1 MRSLRKGRSVC
12 AVLLSLLTLTTAC
25 TFQGVSSLPLP
36 GAVGRGAG
44 SDVYTV
50 ELRNVGTLES
60 NAAVMIDDVVVG
72 SVGAMRVRDRH
83 AEVSVSVRSNTVVP
97 ANAMATIGQTSL
109 LGSLHLALDPP
120 IGQAASGRL
129 KPGSTIPLANSASYP
144 STEQTLAALSA
155 VLTTGGLG
163 QVGDVIHNLNAALTG
178 RQPQIRDLLVR
189 LNDLVGLLDEQR
201 QDVLATLEQMN
212 RVASIFAEQRDVI
225 GRALKTLPGALDVLL
240 AERAQFTTALEKLRI
255 FSDGATHLVNSTQAD
270 LVANLQNLEP
280 SLRAL
285 ADVGPDLPSALA
297 FATVFPLGQNT
308 IDRAVRGDYLNLFVT
323 ADLTVNRL
331 KRSLLLGTRW
341 GQEGAVLVPAPGD
354 PGYQAYL
361 TNNPL
366 AAALAPPLPPP
377 APPQAPPPAAPP
389 PGPVS
394 GGR

>member
-1 MRSLRKGRSVC
+1 MRSLQKGRSVC
-12 AVLLSLLTLTTAC
+12 AVLLSLLTCTTAC
-25 TFQGVSSLPLP
+25 NFQGVSSLPLP

-72 SVGAMRVRDRH
+72 SVGTMRVRDRH
-83 AEVSVSVRSNTVVP
+83 AELSVSVRSNTVVP

-163 QVGDVIHNLNAALTG
+163 QVGDIIHNLNAALTG

-189 LNDLVGLLDEQR
+189 LNDLVGLLDDQR
-201 QDVLATLEQMN
+201 QDVLETLKQMD
-212 RVASIFAEQRDVI
+212 RVASIFADERDVI

-255 FSDGATHLVNSTQAD
+255 FSDGATNLVNSTQAD

>member
-1 MRSLRKGRSVC
+1 MQKGRAVC
-12 AVLLSLLTLTTAC
+12 AVLVSLLTLTTAC
-25 TFQGVSSLPLP
+25 SFRGVNSLPLP

-60 NAAVMIDDVVVG
+60 NAPVMIGDVVVG
-72 SVGAMRVRDRH
+72 SVGTMRVRDRH
-83 AEVSVSVRSNTVVP
+83 AEVSVSVRPNTVVP

-120 IGQAASGRL
+120 IGQVATGRL
-129 KPGSTIPLANSASYP
+129 EPGSTIPLDNSASYP

-189 LNDLVGLLDEQR
+189 LNDLVGLLDDQR
-201 QDVLATLEQMN
+201 QDVLATLEQMD
-212 RVASIFAEQRDVI
+212 RVASILADERDVI

-255 FSDGATHLVNSTQAD
+255 FSDGATNLVNSTQAD

-377 APPQAPPPAAPP
+377 ATPQVPPPLAPP

>member
-1 MRSLRKGRSVC
+1 MQKGRAVC
-12 AVLLSLLTLTTAC
+12 AVLVSLLTLTTAC
-25 TFQGVSSLPLP
+25 SFRGVNSLPLP

-60 NAAVMIDDVVVG
+60 NAPVMIGDVVVG
-72 SVGAMRVRDRH
+72 SVGTMRVRDRH
-83 AEVSVSVRSNTVVP
+83 AEVSVSVRPNTVVP

-120 IGQAASGRL
+120 IGQVATGRL
-129 KPGSTIPLANSASYP
+129 EPGSTIPLDNSASYP

-189 LNDLVGLLDEQR
+189 LNDLVGLLDDQR
-201 QDVLATLEQMN
+201 QDVLATLEQMD
-212 RVASIFAEQRDVI
+212 RVAGILADQRDVI

-240 AERAQFTTALEKLRI
+240 AERAQFTTALERLRI
-255 FSDGATHLVNSTQAD
+255 FSDGATNLVNSTQAD

-280 SLRAL
+280 TLRAL

-377 APPQAPPPAAPP
+377 ASPQVPPPLAQP
-389 PGPVS
+389 PGPVP

>member
-1 MRSLRKGRSVC
+1 MRSLQRRRSVC
-12 AVLLSLLTLTTAC
+12 AVLLSLLALTTAC
-25 TFQGVSSLPLP
+25 SFQGVSSLPLP

-60 NAAVMIDDVVVG
+60 NAAVMIGDVVVG

-83 AEVSVSVRSNTVVP
+83 AEVSVSVRSDTVVP

-129 KPGSTIPLANSASYP
+129 KPGSTITLANSASYP

-163 QVGDVIHNLNAALTG
+163 QVGDVIHNLNAALSG

-201 QDVLATLEQMN
+201 QDVLATLAQMN
-212 RVASIFAEQRDVI
+212 RVAGVLAEQRDVI
-225 GRALKTLPGALDVLL
+225 GEALKTLPSALDVLL
-240 AERAQFTTALEKLRI
+240 AERRKFTTALEKLRI
-255 FSDGATHLVNSTQAD
+255 FSKDATDLVNSTQAD

-280 SLRAL
+280 TLRAL

-366 AAALAPPLPPP
+366 AAPLAPPL
-377 APPQAPPPAAPP
+377 PPAAPP